1 MLPGSKG
8 VTTTPHRTQEAGPP
22 AAWGYGTQASASLSA
37 SLVTRQAEGEER
49 AWEVYLLGPSQDTQ
63 FAGTGVF
70 SVR

>member
-1 MLPGSKG
+1 M
-8 VTTTPHRTQEAGPP
+8 TTTPHRTQEAGPP
-22 AAWGYGTQASASLSA
+22 AAWGYGIQTSASLSA